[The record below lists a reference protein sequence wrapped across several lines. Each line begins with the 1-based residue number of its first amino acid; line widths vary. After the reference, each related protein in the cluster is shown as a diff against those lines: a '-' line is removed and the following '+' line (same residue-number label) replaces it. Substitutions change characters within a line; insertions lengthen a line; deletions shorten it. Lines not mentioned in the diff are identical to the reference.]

1 MFYLPAVFPQF
12 WSELVIEPLCR
23 FYVIYDN
30 RTFCLAYISKKLAN
44 LRFHIFRNLQQILIF
59 AHVNSSI
66 EVLFLY
72 KEFGIAWHQWGGW
85 FVPTCQEL
93 LLTATFWSLVL
104 FFFHYFSDVFYTWS
118 MYLLVNT
125 YSKLSVW
132 SSRNICVKMNKINS
146 PFLLTIK
153 FFMYLFWIII
163 VSCTTIRWFFP
174 SYVMSKK
181 LLVYIKLLQLW
192 FVKRSECRLNNW
204 KVHYDQHGSF
214 LLCASQLPINVDTSL
229 SFWKHPV

>member
-1 MFYLPAVFPQF
+1 MIIALAAWHTGTFPKNWQIWGSIFLEICNRSLSLHMLIHQLRFFFYIKN
-12 WSELVIEPLCR
+12 LVLR
-23 FYVIYDN
+23 D
-30 RTFCLAYISKKLAN
+30 ISK
-44 LRFHIFRNLQQILIF
+44 
-59 AHVNSSI
+59 
-66 EVLFLY
+66 EVDLFQLVRSCY
-72 KEFGIAWHQWGGW
+72 WQRHFGAW
-85 FVPTCQEL
+85 CY
-93 LLTATFWSLVL
+93 

-163 VSCTTIRWFFP
+163 VSCTTIRWFLP

>member
-1 MFYLPAVFPQF
+1 MTSVRRLICSNLSGAVTD
-12 WSELVIEPLCR
+12 SDILELGAI
-23 FYVIYDN
+23 
-30 RTFCLAYISKKLAN
+30 
-44 LRFHIFRNLQQILIF
+44 
-59 AHVNSSI
+59 
-66 EVLFLY
+66 
-72 KEFGIAWHQWGGW
+72 
-85 FVPTCQEL
+85 
-93 LLTATFWSLVL
+93 
-104 FFFHYFSDVFYTWS
+104 FFFLYFSDVFYTWS
-118 MYLLVNT
+118 MYLLVHT

-132 SSRNICVKMNKINS
+132 SCRNICVTMNKINS

-163 VSCTTIRWFFP
+163 VSCTTIRWFSP
-174 SYVMSKK
+174 SYIMSKK

-192 FVKRSECRLNNW
+192 FGKSSKCRLNNW